1 MRGAARFFLAGIL
14 SLGCADGH
22 PGAAGGSVAGGID
35 CSAAPGKPVTVFVEG
50 ATEADPRLRSF
61 HGVVFAT
68 AAAPGTVPRYSFT
81 EPDGTV
87 RRLAF
92 FDPDGG
98 LPIVAGRA
106 YDLTVEMVMGEP
118 SPGAILL
125 SDADG
130 LVLAAASDTGLGKH
144 VLADGP
150 PGFTLRLDDGDCHG
164 RDRGKDRDGNPC
176 FAERVNLILEVA
188 HEGTTVRL
196 GHGRKARLGAYE
208 VSCHAAERVKY
219 SPRCADAGVLTVSWT
234 IRRSG
239 LSGKAR

>member
-22 PGAAGGSVAGGID
+22 PGAVD

-50 ATEADPRLRSF
+50 TTDADPRVRSF
-61 HGVVFAT
+61 HGVVFGSEPV
-68 AAAPGTVPRYSFT
+68 PGTVPRYSFT
-81 EPDGTV
+81 GSDGTV

-92 FDPDGG
+92 FDPDGP
-98 LPIVAGRA
+98 LPIVAQRP
-106 YDLTVEMVMGEP
+106 YDLAVEMVMGEP
-118 SPGAILL
+118 SPGALLL
-125 SDADG
+125 SDAEG

-144 VLADGP
+144 VLAAGP

-164 RDRGKDRDGNPC
+164 RERPRDGKPC
-176 FAERVNLILEVA
+176 FAERVNLILEVT

-196 GHGRKARLGAYE
+196 GHGGKAWLGAYE

-234 IRRSG
+234 IRRVAGASG
-239 LSGKAR
+239 RP